1 MPAIDNSADPRLISI
16 ADYNYPLPQQRIALH
31 PLERRDACK
40 LLVRRSDGSIA
51 DEIFSSLPALI
62 PADALLVYNN
72 TRVINARMR
81 FRKPSGALIE
91 IFCLE
96 PTLPADYERSFAADG
111 HCAWSCLI
119 GNSKRWKEGPLEMQ
133 VTLPGGDCAT
143 LKAERT
149 GRVGADG
156 SPEVSFCW
164 TGGVSFSEI
173 IAAAGEIPIPPYL
186 NRASE
191 GSDTTDYQTVYS
203 HIEGSVAA
211 PTAGLHFTDE
221 VLADIDARGITRG
234 EVTLHVG
241 AGTFRPVKADNI
253 GDHEMHSEF
262 ITVSRAFI
270 ATLRDF
276 VRCGRPVIAVG
287 TTSVRTIES
296 LYHIGCAVAQG
307 TWSGELPQ
315 WAPYSAPA
323 AELGVV
329 QALDAIVAH
338 LDAAGEDTLN
348 AYTRIIIA
356 PGYTYRIVSGMV
368 TNFHQ
373 PQSTL
378 LLLVSAFIG
387 PDWRTVYDHALAADY
402 RFLSYGDACL
412 FLR

>member
-1 MPAIDNSADPRLISI
+1 MPETSNGADPRLISI
-16 ADYNYPLPQQRIALH
+16 ADYDYPLPAERIALH
-31 PLERRDACK
+31 PLAQRDACK
-40 LLVRRSDGSIA
+40 LLVRRPDSSIT
-51 DEIFSSLPALI
+51 DEIFTSLPALL
-62 PADALLVYNN
+62 PSDALLVYNN
-72 TRVINARMR
+72 TRVINARIR

-96 PTLPADYERSFAADG
+96 PTLPADYERSFAADSA
-111 HCAWSCLI
+111 CSWSCLI
-119 GNSKRWKEGPLEMQ
+119 GNSKRWKEGPLTMS
-133 VTLPGGDCAT
+133 VTLPDGAEAT
-143 LKAERT
+143 LKAART
-149 GRVGADG
+149 GRTGADG
-156 SPEVSFCW
+156 SPEVAFSW

-173 IAAAGEIPIPPYL
+173 IAAAGEIPSPPYL

-191 GSDTTDYQTVYS
+191 GSDATDYQTVYS

-221 VLADIDARGITRG
+221 VLAAIDARGITRG

-241 AGTFRPVKADNI
+241 AGTFRPVKADSI

-262 ITVSRAFI
+262 ITVRRDFI

-276 VRCGRPVIAVG
+276 VRDGRPVVAVG

-296 LYHIGCAVAQG
+296 LYHIGCAVAAG
-307 TWSGELPQ
+307 TWQGELPQ
-315 WAPYSAPA
+315 WAAYSPA
-323 AELGVV
+323 TPVLGVV
-329 QALDAIVAH
+329 EALDAVIAR
-338 LDAAGEDTLN
+338 LDAAGDDTLN

-356 PGYTYRIVSGMV
+356 PGYEYRIVRGII

-373 PQSTL
+373 PRSTL

-387 PDWRTVYDHALAADY
+387 PEWRSVYDHALDGGY